1 MRYLLFTTLALV
13 RAQST
18 QEDWNA
24 VFWGSYAGYCL
35 CLLFVWVGGWAF
47 LLKWKP
53 EDDIEPVDDPIW
65 NDRSWSMTLERLGVL
80 VSSYV
85 YLGSSFM
92 EHMGWNSS
100 PNAPSF
106 WIPQLMRFGFVPFD
120 GLWAPAWVVLIL
132 PIALVCCFV
141 PIGALMLRK
150 VDPEYVEESL
160 LSLWANKGLM
170 CLDLLVSSFTLT
182 IMRLLQGPWACAY
195 PEGSGA
201 PGPNATNSSAP
212 HLVAQ
217 PEVLCWQSPV
227 QISAAILSFF
237 GLTIFYAFAAVMTLL
252 SKTKNKY
259 TKEGRRGNHAFYK
272 TFNYSRE
279 FVASDFQLKLVVTT
293 VATLAVGSEVG
304 DF

>member
-1 MRYLLFTTLALV
+1 
-13 RAQST
+13 
-18 QEDWNA
+18 
-24 VFWGSYAGYCL
+24 
-35 CLLFVWVGGWAF
+35 
-47 LLKWKP
+47 
-53 EDDIEPVDDPIW
+53 
-65 NDRSWSMTLERLGVL
+65 
-80 VSSYV
+80 
-85 YLGSSFM
+85 
-92 EHMGWNSS
+92 
-100 PNAPSF
+100 
-106 WIPQLMRFGFVPFD
+106 
-120 GLWAPAWVVLIL
+120 
-132 PIALVCCFV
+132 
-141 PIGALMLRK
+141 MLRT
-150 VDPEYVEESL
+150 VNPRFAEDTL
-160 LSLWANKGLM
+160 LANKGLI

-259 TKEGRRGNHAFYK
+259 TKDPDVDNWHPHAFYK

-304 DF
+304 DFRLSTHVIGML